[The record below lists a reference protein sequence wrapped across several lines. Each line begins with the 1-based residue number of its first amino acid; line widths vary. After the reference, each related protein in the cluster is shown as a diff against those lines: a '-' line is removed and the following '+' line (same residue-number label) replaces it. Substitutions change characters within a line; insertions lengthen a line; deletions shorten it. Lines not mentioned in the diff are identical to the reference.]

1 VNVSQAK
8 KEIKKNDREMLRRL
22 QNRRRQLQLEL
33 FLSESGKK
41 SMEEQLVRSLLKKK
55 LGMD

>member
-1 VNVSQAK
+1 MNVSQAK